1 MKKITFLSFTAIALL
16 LSTIAL
22 LLSTI
27 AYSQSAP
34 NPLYRHLPPKA
45 DHVYEINFNQL
56 NAKGN
61 LNAILGSIP
70 MGNDPTIRL
79 VLSMLKDPGTAGIDL
94 GQNIV
99 VAQTSA
105 GGTGAD
111 TLNFTYIVIQI
122 TDSSKFR
129 ANALNAIHGLHFHRL
144 AGKGTSTT
152 LVDKMGLAWND
163 RVVVVVAGSRDNM
176 TKPGNRAP
184 GSIHHSIAEIATGR
198 SLTALAGFT
207 GSTWTT
213 DPRFLTGFATDADIH
228 FWSTGMNM
236 TKFFSKLA
244 AKLMSKNPGMQAMP
258 NNFPNVPAGPANT
271 PILSTLNF
279 ADGRIVFH
287 MTTFN
292 QPDNAA
298 TLKRFVDRPFN
309 KDLFARLP
317 AGRLLGWMAVRMN
330 PAVYKDM
337 MDKFHTRQ
345 MLNSMLAKKG
355 LSIDDFTGVFA
366 GDILIAA
373 IAPDSASTTDTAKK
387 KIDFYFVASISDP
400 SKLTELATKL
410 GATAAASSDT
420 AKAGRLRNLANKMVV
435 RDNLLVISNT
445 REQAQDYFTHT
456 DRRPTDNIGD
466 NNDIQHLVID
476 LKAVSSFIG
485 NSMAGNPKAMIFAR
499 ILEKLDKITFSNGV
513 MDGNNS
519 EATFQIITAEPSTN
533 SLATLMSILH

>member
-1 MKKITFLSFTAIALL
+1 MKKITCLSFA
-16 LSTIAL
+16 SVAL

-27 AYSQSAP
+27 AYSQSTP

-56 NAKGN
+56 NTKGN
-61 LNAILGSIP
+61 LSAILSSIP
-70 MGNDPTIRL
+70 MGNDPTSRL
-79 VLSMLKDPGTAGIDL
+79 VLGMLKDPGTAGIDL

-111 TLNFTYIVIQI
+111 TLNFTYIVVQM

-129 ANALNAIHGLHFHRL
+129 TNALNAIHGLHFHRL

-163 RVVVVVAGSRDNM
+163 RVVVVVAGSRDPM
-176 TKPGNRAP
+176 TRTGNQAP
-184 GSIHHSIAEIATGR
+184 GSIHRSIAEIATDR

-213 DPRFLTGFATDADIH
+213 DQRFLTGFATDADIH

-236 TKFFSKLA
+236 GKLISKFAS
-244 AKLMSKNPGMQAMP
+244 KLMSKNPAMQAMP
-258 NNFPNVPAGPANT
+258 NNFPKFPTSPANT
-271 PILSTLNF
+271 PILSTFNF

-298 TLKRFVDRPFN
+298 TLKRFQDRPFN
-309 KDLFARLP
+309 KELIARLP
-317 AGRLLGWMAVRMN
+317 DGRLLGWMAIHMN
-330 PAVYKDM
+330 PAAYKDV

-345 MLNSMLAKKG
+345 MLDSMLAKKG
-355 LSIDDFTGVFA
+355 LSIDDFTAAFA

-373 IAPDSASTTDTAKK
+373 IAPDSVSTMDTAKK
-387 KIDFYFVASISDP
+387 KINFYFVASINDP
-400 SKLTELATKL
+400 SKLTQLFSKL
-410 GATAAASSDT
+410 GANATAGSGPDT
-420 AKAGRLRNLANKMVV
+420 SKADPFKNVANKMVV
-435 RDNLLVISNT
+435 RDNLLVISNS
-445 REQAQDYFTHT
+445 REQAQAYFNHT

-466 NNDIQHLVID
+466 DDIQRLVID

-485 NSMAGNPKAMIFAR
+485 NSMAANPKAMIFAR
-499 ILEKLDKITFSNGV
+499 ILEKLDKITFTNGA

-519 EATFQIITAEPSTN
+519 EATFQIITAEPGTN